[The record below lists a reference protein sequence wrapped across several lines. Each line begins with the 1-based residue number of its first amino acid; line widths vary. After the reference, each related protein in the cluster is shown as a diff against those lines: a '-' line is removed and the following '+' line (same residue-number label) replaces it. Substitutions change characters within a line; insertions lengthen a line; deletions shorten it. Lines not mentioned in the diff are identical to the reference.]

1 MILNSLI
8 GWLPHV
14 IYTSVPGETFPVPF
28 RSVFPRKCEKN
39 MAYTCCFCSRF
50 VVGTFKKLLSHIKF
64 SHSHEPNFL
73 ITCADCGRS
82 FKKFNSFKSHIQ
94 RKHTKKDEL
103 EDVNGNDA
111 DSPEDEVD
119 TSSDIPDDDPKQ
131 YINEMTRSLALFIL
145 KTKEEQQLT
154 QQSINAIIE
163 NTEDLVDSSLQNLKD
178 NITTC
183 LERNGVQIAEI
194 DGLGDVLQQPSTF
207 SLAKQGLANEYQQLQ
222 YFKETFKLVV
232 RYSYSIIALFALG
245 LSRAS

>member
-1 MILNSLI
+1 
-8 GWLPHV
+8 
-14 IYTSVPGETFPVPF
+14 
-28 RSVFPRKCEKN
+28 
-39 MAYTCCFCSRF
+39 MAYPCCFCSGF

-64 SHSHEPNFL
+64 SHSHEPSFL
-73 ITCADCGRS
+73 ITYTDYGHS

-94 RKHTKKDEL
+94 TKHTKEDEL
-103 EDVNGNDA
+103 EDVNGDDA
-111 DSPEDEVD
+111 DSDSTEDEVD
-119 TSSDIPDDDPKQ
+119 TGLDIPDDDPKQ

-163 NTEDLVDSSLQNLKD
+163 NTEDLVESSLRNLKD
-178 NITTC
+178 KITTC

-194 DGLGDVLQQPSTF
+194 DGLGDLPQHPSTF
-207 SLAKQGLANEYQQLQ
+207 SLTKQPLANEYQQLQ
-222 YFKETFKLVV
+222 YFKETFKLVL